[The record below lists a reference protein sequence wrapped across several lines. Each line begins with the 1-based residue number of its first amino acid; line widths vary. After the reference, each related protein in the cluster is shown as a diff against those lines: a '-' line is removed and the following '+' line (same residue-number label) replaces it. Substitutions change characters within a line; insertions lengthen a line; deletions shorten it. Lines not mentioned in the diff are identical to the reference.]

1 MAHLIFRL
9 RGVPDDESVEVRE
22 VLDNARIEWY
32 ETDAGNWGISM
43 PALWV
48 NNADDAER
56 ARALIETYQQQ
67 RQQRIRNDNAAR
79 KTLLEVIIERPL
91 YSIAIVVFCLA
102 LIYIMIKPFLFM
114 FESD

>member
-56 ARALIETYQQQ
+56 ARALIDAYQQQ
-67 RQQRIRNDNAAR
+67 RQQRIRNDSAAR
-79 KTLLEVIIERPL
+79 KTLLHVIIERPL
-91 YSIAIVVFCLA
+91 YSIAIVVFCLG